1 MFCSDTKPFSRW
13 GRPTAPYRPLLVLAG
28 LVSGAHIQQG
38 SRESGTWWGV
48 EGREG
53 GRWVKPKDLPV
64 QGVLSGCPHSLSWE
78 SDWNSRGSKR
88 DSINK
93 ATARK
98 HAPSSAQMM
107 ESVVSMQTVPAGGVC
122 GHLLPPIRL
131 WGSWI
136 ALKGRL
142 FLVCQRLRGVAVHS
156 QSPS

>member
-1 MFCSDTKPFSRW
+1 M
-13 GRPTAPYRPLLVLAG
+13 
-28 LVSGAHIQQG
+28 
-38 SRESGTWWGV
+38 
-48 EGREG
+48 
-53 GRWVKPKDLPV
+53 KPKDLPV

-122 GHLLPPIRL
+122 GHLLPHPPVGKL
-131 WGSWI
+131 DC
-136 ALKGRL
+136 LKRK
-142 FLVCQRLRGVAVHS
+142 AVLS
-156 QSPS
+156 LPKA